1 MESRV
6 WWLVFK
12 MVWFKEQQNTTDF
25 EEINISPE
33 QSSFHDVLTISSLI
47 QSPTYLPTN
56 QTEEHCGML
65 KKKSK
70 ICKKYTSLFNGTH
83 FFVIEYIPALS
94 NLYFL
99 KINKF
104 AIEVAHLLSIIKSQ
118 RLLTLNTPV
127 PI

>member
-25 EEINISPE
+25 EEINISPD
-33 QSSFHDVLTISSLI
+33 QSSFNDVLTISSLI

-65 KKKSK
+65 KK
-70 ICKKYTSLFNGTH
+70 F
-83 FFVIEYIPALS
+83 
-94 NLYFL
+94 
-99 KINKF
+99 
-104 AIEVAHLLSIIKSQ
+104 
-118 RLLTLNTPV
+118 
-127 PI
+127 